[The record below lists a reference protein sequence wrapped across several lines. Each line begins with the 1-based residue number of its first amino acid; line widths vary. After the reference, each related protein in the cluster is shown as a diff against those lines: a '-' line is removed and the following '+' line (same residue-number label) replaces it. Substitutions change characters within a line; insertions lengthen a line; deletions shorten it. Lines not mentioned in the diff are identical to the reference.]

1 VNKDLTIALSGV
13 LTVAVLSIHDWIALI
28 FGIVLMLFTMTLII
42 IFFTNVWI
50 RGGYAGLNDKLEPHE
65 VKLIFTHGVGALSI
79 LALEYMMVN
88 SQLDVKPIPIAFA
101 YIFGSLLGGSGFV
114 IVTEFL
120 NKSKSEKSTDNGS

>member
-1 VNKDLTIALSGV
+1 MSKDITIVLSGI
-13 LTVAVLSIHDWIALI
+13 LTVAVLSVHEWIALI
-28 FGIVLMLFTMTLII
+28 FGIVLMLFTMTLIV

-65 VKLIFTHGVGALSI
+65 VKLIFAHGVGAISI

-88 SQLDVKPIPIAFA
+88 SQLDVKQIPLTFA
-101 YIFGSLLGGSGFV
+101 YIFASLLGGSGFV

-120 NKSKSEKSTDNGS
+120 NKVKSEKSTNGS

>member
-1 VNKDLTIALSGV
+1 MNKDITIALSGV

-65 VKLIFTHGVGALSI
+65 VKLIFTHGVGAISVV
-79 LALEYMMVN
+79 ALEYMMVV
-88 SQLDVKPIPIAFA
+88 SQLSIPQIPIAFA
-101 YIFGSLLGGSGFV
+101 YIFASLLGGSGFV
-114 IVTEFL
+114 IATEFFK
-120 NKSKSEKSTDNGS
+120 NIKREKSTDNGS